1 VKVVWDMSHIGKN
14 EGKFYINKCNHGK
27 NEGIYLQMSCIMI
40 MKQVIRGGLKGERG
54 RNRQQ
59 FITILHL
66 LQ

>member
-1 VKVVWDMSHIGKN
+1 MKVVWDMSHIGKN
-14 EGKFYINKCNHGK
+14 EGKFYINNCNHAK

-40 MKQVIRGGLKGERG
+40 MKQVIQGGLKGERG